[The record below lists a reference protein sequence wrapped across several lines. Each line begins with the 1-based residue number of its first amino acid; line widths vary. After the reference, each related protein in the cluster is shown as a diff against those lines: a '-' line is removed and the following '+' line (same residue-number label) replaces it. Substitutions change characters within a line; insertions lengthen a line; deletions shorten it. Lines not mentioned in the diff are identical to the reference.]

1 MEMKNNEWNV
11 PSEYF
16 EKNKKA
22 LMPVRKFPT
31 GKWLLALAA
40 ACVIGVGFFMLKG
53 DGRAQEI
60 AEGKRREED
69 VREGKKGED
78 VGAKN
83 LSPNIG
89 EDIGAKNLSPNIGED
104 IGAKNLSTKEDIGA
118 KNLSTKEDI
127 GAKNLSTKEDIG
139 AKNLSTKEDIGSK
152 HLSTNT
158 GSKNLST
165 NTGSKNLS
173 TKEEIAEELKE
184 IPREE
189 LVAYLLEEDS
199 ELIENLN

>member
-1 MEMKNNEWNV
+1 MKNNEWNI
-11 PSEYF
+11 PSDYF

-53 DGRAQEI
+53 DGPTQEI
-60 AEGKRREED
+60 AEGKRREDIGAKYLSPEMED
-69 VREGKKGED
+69 VGAKYLSPEEDD

-83 LSPNIG
+83 LSPQK
-89 EDIGAKNLSPNIGED
+89 ENLSPKD
-104 IGAKNLSTKEDIGA
+104 
-118 KNLSTKEDI
+118 
-127 GAKNLSTKEDIG
+127 
-139 AKNLSTKEDIGSK
+139 
-152 HLSTNT
+152 
-158 GSKNLST
+158 
-165 NTGSKNLS
+165 
-173 TKEEIAEELKE
+173 EIAEGLKE
-184 IPREE
+184 ISREE

>member
-1 MEMKNNEWNV
+1 MKNNEWNI
-11 PSEYF
+11 PSDYF

-53 DGRAQEI
+53 DGRTQEMAQGIEQ
-60 AEGKRREED
+60 GKRGEEG
-69 VREGKKGED
+69 VREGKNGED

-83 LSPNIG
+83 LSPKGSEGKNEKQNENGNENLVKRG
-89 EDIGAKNLSPNIGED
+89 EEKVREGKNGKYIGAKNLSPGISEG
-104 IGAKNLSTKEDIGA
+104 
-118 KNLSTKEDI
+118 
-127 GAKNLSTKEDIG
+127 
-139 AKNLSTKEDIGSK
+139 
-152 HLSTNT
+152 
-158 GSKNLST
+158 
-165 NTGSKNLS
+165 
-173 TKEEIAEELKE
+173 LKE

-199 ELIENLN
+199 DLIENIN

>member
-1 MEMKNNEWNV
+1 MKNNEWSV
-11 PSEYF
+11 PSDYF

-89 EDIGAKNLSPNIGED
+89 EDVGAKNLSPNIGED

-118 KNLSTKEDI
+118 KY
-127 GAKNLSTKEDIG
+127 
-139 AKNLSTKEDIGSK
+139 LSTKEDIGSK
-152 HLSTNT
+152 H
-158 GSKNLST
+158 LST

>member
-104 IGAKNLSTKEDIGA
+104 IGAKNLSTKE
-118 KNLSTKEDI
+118 EDI
-127 GAKNLSTKEDIG
+127 GAKYL
-139 AKNLSTKEDIGSK
+139 LTKEDIGSK
-152 HLSTNT
+152 H
-158 GSKNLST
+158 LST